1 MTTIADIERVSD
13 VMRKDVDRGIGIL
26 KAGGCEAVYLFG
38 SVPDGSS
45 TARSDIDFAVKGCP
59 ANMFYKL
66 QGKLLLELTRSADLI
81 DLDSDTDLAS
91 FLESEAD
98 LIHVG

>member
-1 MTTIADIERVSD
+1 MGTDADIAHITDD
-13 VMRKDVDRGIGIL
+13 VRKDVDRGIGIWQ
-26 KAGGCEAVYLFG
+26 AGGCEAVYLFG

-66 QGKLLLELTRSADLI
+66 QGKLLMELTRSADLI
-81 DLDSDTDLAS
+81 DLDSDTELAS